1 MEFLPEKRPE
11 NGHEGLAAQWLREEA
26 AGQPAW
32 WQKVAS
38 HGTPIVEPH
47 DDSHVK
53 MTWLW
58 RDPAGDERHSPIC
71 RVYADINGIT
81 DHHSTSP
88 SSLTRLP
95 GTDVW
100 YGAAV
105 IDRRWRG
112 SYSLIPITERD
123 LPPVFSGDDTLRD
136 RQQRA
141 WWVSLF
147 PLAIA
152 DPLNRLSLGPSHR
165 PRPVSLAQGPDA
177 DDQSAWQAVDRPL
190 DEARLQ
196 LFQWRSER
204 LDNQRRVWLYASGD
218 AAVKA
223 NRPLVLLLDGQ
234 NWIERHALL
243 PVIEHETAKGRL
255 PPACWL
261 LIDAI
266 DGEHRENELPCN
278 AAFWQAIIEEL
289 LPQAQKREAF
299 SEEGARTVVAG
310 QSYGGL
316 AALYAGMHWPERFGR
331 VLSQSGS
338 FWWPTVQFVTQFE
351 KRHELEEG
359 WLIRQVRQRDAAAP
373 TLTVIQ
379 QAGDREAD
387 IEFVNRQMH
396 QALTAAGHRAEYRVF
411 SGGHDALC
419 WRGGLVDGV
428 RQLLS
433 AME

>member
-1 MEFLPEKRPE
+1 MEFLPEKRPD
-11 NGHEGLAAQWLREEA
+11 NSHEGLAAQWLREEA
-26 AGQPAW
+26 AGQPEW

-47 DDSHVK
+47 DDRHVK

-58 RDPAGDERHSPIC
+58 RDPAGDERRSPIR

-112 SYSLIPITERD
+112 SYSLIPVTDRD
-123 LPPVFSGDDTLRD
+123 LPPVFSDDETLRD

-141 WWVSLF
+141 WWISLF

-177 DDQSAWQAVDRPL
+177 DDQSAWQAADRPL

-196 LFQWRSER
+196 RFQWHSER
-204 LDNQRRVWLYASGD
+204 LGTQRRVWLYASGD

-243 PVIEHETAKGRL
+243 PVIENETATGRL

-278 AAFWQAIIEEL
+278 AAFWQAIIDEL

-299 SEEGARTVVAG
+299 SEEGRAPSSPARATAG
-310 QSYGGL
+310 WRRYMP
-316 AALYAGMHWPERFGR
+316 ACIGR
-331 VLSQSGS
+331 
-338 FWWPTVQFVTQFE
+338 
-351 KRHELEEG
+351 
-359 WLIRQVRQRDAAAP
+359 
-373 TLTVIQ
+373 
-379 QAGDREAD
+379 
-387 IEFVNRQMH
+387 
-396 QALTAAGHRAEYRVF
+396 RA
-411 SGGHDALC
+411 
-419 WRGGLVDGV
+419 
-428 RQLLS
+428 S
-433 AME
+433 ATC